1 VIFDDI
7 EVVKVIL
14 ALIGCH
20 TVVKHLKYDVYSY
33 DYCVSITLRA
43 AHLFDVDPSQSIFIQ
58 TTNLLIVTPD
68 VACSIPFG

>member
-20 TVVKHLKYDVYSY
+20 TLVKHLKNDIY
-33 DYCVSITLRA
+33 DYGFRA
-43 AHLFDVDPSQSIFIQ
+43 STTRRAPHLSDVATSQSIFIQ
-58 TTNLLIVTPD
+58 T
-68 VACSIPFG
+68 S

>member
-20 TVVKHLKYDVYSY
+20 TLVKHLKNDIY
-33 DYCVSITLRA
+33 DYDFCVSTIRRA
-43 AHLFDVDPSQSIFIQ
+43 AHLSDVDLSQSIFIQ
-58 TTNLLIVTPD
+58 T
-68 VACSIPFG
+68 S